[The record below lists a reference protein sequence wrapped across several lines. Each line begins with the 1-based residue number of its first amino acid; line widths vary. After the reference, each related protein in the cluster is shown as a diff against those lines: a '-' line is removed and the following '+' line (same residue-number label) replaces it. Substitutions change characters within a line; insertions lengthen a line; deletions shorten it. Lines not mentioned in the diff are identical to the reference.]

1 MTTTWPGAGMGS
13 SKKKNKTTKSKKSPK
28 GTSRPGYTK
37 ETSKSSAQKDFEK
50 KYTSKSPSSPLK
62 ERSERKNTARELDAM
77 INRGSPHGGGADFG
91 TIPASTIGVPRPTG
105 MPAHLTHTP
114 SAGFGG
120 APAST
125 VGARGISDV
134 QDLFPIL
141 GETPPLPDEDD
152 KPPKGETEEEKKLR
166 LQEEERLRL
175 QKQDEK
181 DAKDKSITTAKG
193 LTEWWSKNGKGYR
206 KYGDRKNIFTGST
219 NSMDVVSAKIADKLS
234 KGYYKIVNQKIKLKD
249 GRTVDAPMLIHASTG
264 TPVNPYT
271 GGIFS
276 TETGQ
281 DKGGGYQN
289 RAADSLGIDSSHAG
303 VFSKEYQT
311 GNGLSVSEMKP
322 EHALRFLMK
331 KNPEAF
337 EQFFL
342 DSKKKGI
349 NPFSA
354 NTIGLSMGAIMN
366 MITGPE
372 ALQVGNN
379 LERAGWGKA
388 IKNEDGDYTI
398 KLTEHGANSW
408 AESFKVPDY
417 VSSEAITK
425 DREKGW
431 LSEIL
436 GTKKFSEAPIELS
449 NLIDQKGY
457 AERTDLVNPMYN
469 PTDPMSPNFNPNLGS
484 PDFVDPIQPQQVD
497 YGWVPPT
504 DLRPAEGVTG
514 TPSGWVD
521 PTGGSVTNYPQF
533 TPEGYNIGAYN
544 PSRDYSGGTG
554 QTRTGDGVDGE
565 STPDPTD
572 PTDYPY
578 GNLTFDV
585 HGRPIKKYDYTGREQ
600 LHLGGG
606 WKKDGQYI
614 GSPWGTHHFKSGG
627 IANFKPYG
635 Y

>member
-1 MTTTWPGAGMGS
+1 MATTWPGAGMGS

-322 EHALRFLMK
+322 EHALRFLMQ
-331 KNPEAF
+331 KNKGAF
-337 EQFFL
+337 EEFFQMN
-342 DSKKKGI
+342 KGKKGF
-349 NPFSA
+349 NPFSTSA
-354 NTIGLSMGAIMN
+354 ISSAMGAIMN

-388 IKNEDGDYTI
+388 IENEDGSYSI
-398 KLTEHGANSW
+398 KLTEKGANAWS
-408 AESFKVPDY
+408 ESFNVPDY
-417 VSSEAITK
+417 VSPEAIAK
-425 DREKGW
+425 DQNKSW

-436 GTKKFSEAPIELS
+436 GTKKFPDQPIDLT
-449 NLIDQKGY
+449 NLIDQGGY
-457 AERTDLVNPMYN
+457 AERTDLVNPMWS

-484 PDFVDPIQPQQVD
+484 PDFVDPIQPQQVN
-497 YGWVPPT
+497 YGWMPPIT
-504 DLRPAEGVTG
+504 PNMDVTG
-514 TPSGWVD
+514 TPSSFTNV
-521 PTGGSVTNYPQF
+521 GGSLTNYPQF

-544 PSRDYSGGTG
+544 PSRDYTG
-554 QTRTGDGVDGE
+554 RTTDQRQTGDGGSGGE
-565 STPDPTD
+565 PTPDPND
-572 PTDYPY
+572 PNNPY
-578 GNLTFDV
+578 GNLTFDIY
-585 HGRPIKKYDYTGREQ
+585 GKPIKKYDYTGGPEQ
-600 LHLGGG
+600 LYLGGG
-606 WKKDGQYI
+606 WKKDGTYI
-614 GSPWGTHHFKSGG
+614 GSPWGFKNGG
-627 IANFKPYG
+627 IANFRPYG

>member
-322 EHALRFLMK
+322 EHALRFLMQ
-331 KNPEAF
+331 KNKGAF
-337 EQFFL
+337 EEFFQMN
-342 DSKKKGI
+342 KGKKGF
-349 NPFSA
+349 NPFSTSA
-354 NTIGLSMGAIMN
+354 ISSAMGAIMN

-388 IKNEDGDYTI
+388 IENEDGSYSI
-398 KLTEHGANSW
+398 KLTEKGANAWS
-408 AESFKVPDY
+408 ESFNVPDY
-417 VSSEAITK
+417 VSPEAIAK
-425 DREKGW
+425 DQNKSW

-436 GTKKFSEAPIELS
+436 GTKKFPDQPIDLT
-449 NLIDQKGY
+449 NLIDQGGY
-457 AERTDLVNPMYN
+457 AERTDLVNPMWS

-484 PDFVDPIQPQQVD
+484 PDFVDPIQPQQVN
-497 YGWVPPT
+497 YGWMPPIT
-504 DLRPAEGVTG
+504 PNMDVTG
-514 TPSGWVD
+514 TPSSFTNV
-521 PTGGSVTNYPQF
+521 GGSLTNYPQF

-544 PSRDYSGGTG
+544 PSRDYTG
-554 QTRTGDGVDGE
+554 RTTDQRQTGDGEGGT
-565 STPDPTD
+565 TPDPND
-572 PTDYPY
+572 PNNPY

-585 HGRPIKKYDYTGREQ
+585 YGRPIKKYDYTGGPEQ
-600 LHLGGG
+600 LYLGGG
-606 WKKDGQYI
+606 WKRDGQYI